1 MEYDSNFKQKLV
13 KGQQIEVS
21 VKEHLKKMLPDCE
34 VINTNQEFGSEERDI
49 YHLCD
54 VVVVKDGKTILG
66 IECKRSTTKFLKC
79 KEMNGWD
86 GDYNTPLNSTSLRKY
101 YQSEFPFY
109 VMNINQFCH
118 KIFTADIST
127 ILMSRRDK
135 GITKN
140 SGVVIYNYD
149 SSSWTCY
156 DGKIGLNQVLTDILK
171 KEKLC

>member
-1 MEYDSNFKQKLV
+1 MDKYDNFKEKLV
-13 KGQQIEVS
+13 KGQQIEVG
-21 VKEHLKKMLPDCE
+21 VKTQLERILPGSE

-66 IECKRSTTKFLKC
+66 IECKRSTTKFHKC
-79 KEMNGWD
+79 KQMNGWD

-109 VMNINQFCH
+109 VLNINQFCH
-118 KIFTADIST
+118 KVFTADIPT
-127 ILMSRRDK
+127 IMMSRRDK
-135 GITKN
+135 GMVKD
-140 SGVVIYNYD
+140 SGVIIYNFD
-149 SSSWTCY
+149 SSTWTCY
-156 DGKIGLNQVLTDILK
+156 EGDVNLSQVLTDILK